1 VTVLPNRIVPESI
14 SFINK
19 DGQNNHDW
27 WLFFYNIYQQ
37 VLGTGDS
44 SSPDIVVQLSDLTEI
59 DARTVDQYSLIR
71 RVESLE
77 RQVAEPEIFP
87 SQLDLTRA
95 LLLSQDP
102 LLPDP
107 QPRAQPVQVIALTGS
122 PMTWQALQ
130 DGTVVLSSP
139 VSGVTVSRDNATYYT
154 TAVGSVPVSRLDYLK
169 ISYSGS
175 PVIPFFPR

>member
-1 VTVLPNRIVPESI
+1 VSVLPNRIVPESI

-37 VLGTGDS
+37 VIGTGPS
-44 SSPDIVVQLSDLTEI
+44 SSPDIVVQLSEETEI
-59 DARTVDQYSLIR
+59 DASTVDQYSLIR
-71 RVESLE
+71 RVANLE

-87 SQLDLTRA
+87 SQLDVTRA
-95 LLLSQDP
+95 LLLAQDP

-107 QPRAQPVQVIALTGS
+107 PPRAQPVQIVGLTGS
-122 PMTWQALQ
+122 PMTWQTFQ

-139 VSGVTVSRDNATYYT
+139 VSAVSVSRDNATYYA
-154 TAVGSVPVSRLDYLK
+154 TAIGSVPVSRLDYLK
-169 ISYSGS
+169 ITYSGS
-175 PVIPFFPR
+175 PVIAFFPR